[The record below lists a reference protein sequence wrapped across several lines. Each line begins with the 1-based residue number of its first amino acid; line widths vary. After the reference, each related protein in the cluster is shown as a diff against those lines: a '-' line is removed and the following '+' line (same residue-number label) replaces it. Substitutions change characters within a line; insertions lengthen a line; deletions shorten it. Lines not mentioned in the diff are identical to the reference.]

1 MSIKAAMIC
10 DGCGSMHLE
19 PIPAPDRRLALVQ
32 FLLEELVPRG
42 WLLEVFSNDTLKL
55 TCGGCQSA
63 EQRRMFLRIE
73 DGGAY
78 LLPKGLVLQHG

>member
-1 MSIKAAMIC
+1 MSIKVAFVC
-10 DGCGSMHLE
+10 DGCGSMMLE
-19 PIPAPDRRLALVQ
+19 PKEQVAVENLRTAMSD
-32 FLLEELVPRG
+32 LVPRG
-42 WLLEVFSNDTLKL
+42 WLLEFFSNDTSRL